1 MSLKL
6 VIAGAGNIGRSTAL
20 LGRYFFPEAEIFVG
34 DMDLERAREVA
45 ALVEGEAYVLPEEG
59 LTEDFLKLL
68 SDATVLVD
76 CLPGKEADRMAE
88 AALRTKTHYINLTEH
103 IQATESI
110 TRMVREAGEVP
121 VGFVLQAG
129 LAPGFINVL
138 AVHLASVFEARFGVH
153 PADVRMRVGAL
164 TPRVSSPH
172 FYAITW
178 SSMGV
183 AVEYVKP
190 SVVIREGRRTLLPA
204 LSEPETLVLNGK
216 TLEADLTS
224 GGAAST
230 PEFFE
235 GKVARLDYKTLRW
248 PGHFR
253 WVRTFLS
260 GLPEDLSD
268 EARIQALHEHLVNHI
283 PVVEEDWVVAYA
295 AVLGKDRRGTLRQLD
310 RLVEATPRVFGG
322 HRLTAIQAT
331 TTAGALQAL
340 DILLAD
346 GLQGVIF
353 QTDLPPDRYLGG
365 RIVREVYGDVLDGG
379 ALPGAG

>member
-1 MSLKL
+1 VDLKL
-6 VIAGAGNIGRSTAL
+6 VIAGAGNIGRSMAL

-34 DMDLERAREVA
+34 DMDRERAQEVA
-45 ALVEGEAYVLPEEG
+45 SLVEGEAYALPEEG
-59 LTEDFLKLL
+59 LSQSFLDLL
-68 SDATVLVD
+68 SDATVLLD
-76 CLPGKEADRMAE
+76 CLPGKETIRMAE

-110 TRMVREAGEVP
+110 VRMVREAGEVP

-138 AVHLASVFEARFGVH
+138 AVHLASEFEARFGVH

-164 TPRVSSPH
+164 TPRVFSPH

-190 SVVIREGRRTLLPA
+190 SVVIRAGKRTLLPA

-235 GKVARLDYKTLRW
+235 GKVDRLDYKTLRW
-248 PGHFR
+248 PGHFQ
-253 WVRTFLS
+253 WVREFLS
-260 GLPEDLSD
+260 RLPEDLSE
-268 EARIQALHEHLVNHI
+268 EARIQALHEHLANHV
-283 PVVEEDWVVAYA
+283 PVVEEDQVVAYA
-295 AVLGKDRRGTLRQLD
+295 AVIGKDRRGILRQVD
-310 RLVEATPRVFGG
+310 RLVEVPPRVLAG

-340 DILLAD
+340 DILLTD
-346 GLQGVIF
+346 RLRGVIF

-365 RIVREVYGDVLDGG
+365 RIIREVYGDVLEPEVFSGV
-379 ALPGAG
+379 A

>member
-6 VIAGAGNIGRSTAL
+6 VIAGAGNIGQSTAL
-20 LGRYFFPEAEIFVG
+20 LGRYFFRDAEIFVG
-34 DMDLERAREVA
+34 DMDQERAREVA
-45 ALVEGEAYVLPEEG
+45 ARVEGKAFVLPESG
-59 LTEDFLKLL
+59 LNDAFLELL
-68 SDATVLVD
+68 RDATVLVD
-76 CLPGKEADRMAE
+76 CLPGKEATRMAE
-88 AALRTKTHYINLTEH
+88 AALRTRTHYINLTEH
-103 IQATESI
+103 IHATETI
-110 TRMVREAGEVP
+110 TRMVQEAGSVP

-138 AVHLASVFEARFGVH
+138 AVHLASVFEARFGAH

-204 LSEPETLVLNGK
+204 LSEPEVLVLNGK

-230 PEFFE
+230 PEFFD
-235 GKVARLDYKTLRW
+235 GKVERLDYKTLRW
-248 PGHFR
+248 PGHFQ
-253 WVRTFLS
+253 WVREFLS
-260 GLPEDLSD
+260 GLPEGLS
-268 EARIQALHEHLVNHI
+268 EEERIQALHDHLVSHI
-283 PVVEEDWVVAYA
+283 PVVDEDWVVAYA
-295 AVLGKDRRGTLRQLD
+295 AVLGKDRKGVLRKLD
-310 RLVEATPRVFGG
+310 RLVEITPRVYGG

-340 DILLAD
+340 DILLTED
-346 GLQGVIF
+346 LRGVIF

-365 RIVREVYGDVLDGG
+365 RIVREIYGDVLDTEVLSGVG
-379 ALPGAG
+379 